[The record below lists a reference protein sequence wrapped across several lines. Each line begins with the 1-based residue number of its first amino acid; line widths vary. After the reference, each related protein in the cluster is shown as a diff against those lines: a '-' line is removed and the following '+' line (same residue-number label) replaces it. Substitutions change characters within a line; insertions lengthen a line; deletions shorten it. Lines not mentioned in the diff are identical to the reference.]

1 MLKLA
6 IGDLK
11 KGGWNNDTQAA
22 LEFGLAALM
31 FPQALSTCEGM
42 GDDIAAIEEWA
53 QIFTDIPELTKTVT
67 KSYLLHKKK
76 VEADIDAIEADQA
89 AGNYWQMGV
98 DTATLLTLLVGPI

>member
-11 KGGWNNDTQAA
+11 KGGWNNYTQAA

-31 FPQALSTCEGM
+31 FPQALNTCEGM

-53 QIFTDIPELTKTVT
+53 
-67 KSYLLHKKK
+67 
-76 VEADIDAIEADQA
+76 
-89 AGNYWQMGV
+89 
-98 DTATLLTLLVGPI
+98 